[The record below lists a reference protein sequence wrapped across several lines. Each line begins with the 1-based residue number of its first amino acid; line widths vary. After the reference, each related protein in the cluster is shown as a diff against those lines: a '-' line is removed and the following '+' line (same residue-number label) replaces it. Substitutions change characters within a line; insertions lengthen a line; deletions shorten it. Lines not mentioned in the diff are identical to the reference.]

1 MAAPRKYPDELRERA
16 TRMAVDARNDPATR
30 AGAIP
35 RIAEQLGMHPETLRG
50 WVRQAEIDDGTRPG
64 TTTADAER
72 ISQLERE
79 VRELRRTNEIL
90 KTSAAFFAGS
100 GARPQ
105 DQVVRDVPVAV
116 VVDYIDGHRDRVV
129 EGKKLGVEPICAALG
144 EAGVQIAP
152 SSYYAAKT
160 RPPSPRAV
168 RDAELVADI
177 KVAHKANLGVY
188 GARKVHAELNREGIP
203 VARCTVER
211 LMRAEGL
218 RGIPRE
224 KTRKT
229 TIGDGAET
237 ERPEDL
243 VKRKFV
249 ATAPNQIWVADLTY
263 VRTHA
268 GWTYVAF
275 VLDVFSRLVVGWQVS
290 TSLRTDLALDAL
302 DMGLWARQR
311 AGQDVTGL
319 VHHSD
324 RGVQYRAIRYTERLA
339 EAEAVA
345 SIGSKGDSYDN
356 AMAEAFNSL
365 FKAECTRN
373 PIMRPKGG
381 WKSVTDVEIAVAEYI
396 DWFNHRRLHGEI
408 GLVPPAEFETNH
420 WTQITAENYP
430 ERPIPTRAGSK

>member
-1 MAAPRKYPDELRERA
+1 M
-16 TRMAVDARNDPATR
+16 
-30 AGAIP
+30 I
-35 RIAEQLGMHPETLRG
+35 
-50 WVRQAEIDDGTRPG
+50 
-64 TTTADAER
+64 
-72 ISQLERE
+72 
-79 VRELRRTNEIL
+79 
-90 KTSAAFFAGS
+90 
-100 GARPQ
+100 
-105 DQVVRDVPVAV
+105 
-116 VVDYIDGHRDRVV
+116 VDYIDAHRDRVV
-129 EGKKLGVEPICAALG
+129 EGKKLGVEPICEALR

-152 SSYYAAKT
+152 STYYATKT
-160 RPPSPRAV
+160 RPPSARAV
-168 RDAELVADI
+168 RDSELVEDI
-177 KVAHKANLGVY
+177 MVAHKANLGVY
-188 GARKVHAELNREGIP
+188 GARKIHAELNREGIP

-249 ATAPNQIWVADLTY
+249 ATGPNQLWVADLTY

-275 VLDVFSRLVVGWQVS
+275 VLDVFSRMIVGWQVS

-302 DMGLWARQR
+302 DMGLWTRQR

-319 VHHSD
+319 IHHSD

-345 SIGSKGDSYDN
+345 SVGSRGDSYDN
-356 AMAEAFNSL
+356 AMAEALNSL
-365 FKAECTRN
+365 FKAECIRN
-373 PIMRPKGG
+373 PVMRPKVG
-381 WKSVTDVEIAVAEYI
+381 WKSVTDVEIAVAEYV

-408 GLVPPAEFETNH
+408 GLVPPAEFEASH
-420 WTQITAENYP
+420 WVSNTPKHYP
-430 ERPIPTRAGSK
+430 ETPVPTGAGSK